1 MTDAADAAGRAKAA
15 HAFRTI
21 REVSDAVGVPPHIL
35 RFWETRFP
43 QLKPI
48 QRGGNRR
55 YYRPVDVALAHAL
68 HGLLHGQ
75 GYTVKGVQKLIA
87 SEGLAAVVA
96 RGNPNPAD
104 ASGQALPALSTD
116 AVARHAPDEAGP
128 MTAALIPAAM
138 IGELRA
144 IRDRLAAALAA

>member
-1 MTDAADAAGRAKAA
+1 MSQANGTEGAENGRAKAA

-21 REVSDAVGVPPHIL
+21 REVSDTVGVPPHIL

-55 YYRPVDVALAHAL
+55 YYRPADVALAQAL
-68 HGLLHGQ
+68 HRLLHEE

-87 SEGLAAVVA
+87 ADGLAAVVA
-96 RGNPNPAD
+96 RGNGHDRNAADQQMPEAPASPGPQLI
-104 ASGQALPALSTD
+104 AAAVLPSLVD
-116 AVARHAPDEAGP
+116 
-128 MTAALIPAAM
+128 
-138 IGELRA
+138 ELRA
-144 IRDRLAAALAA
+144 IRDRLSRALAA